1 MSVNVARLPQRVEGE
16 LESVNLEFH
25 ARDVAKALSGSDVLQ
40 RHGPSGYPNW
50 YQCCCP
56 LCGGGL
62 RIANPATD
70 DKIMVD
76 CAQGRAPTRVVAEQ
90 VRLGHMLCKSGWLRP

>member
-1 MSVNVARLPQRVEGE
+1 MSYNDTDHRAILIGTNAAARC
-16 LESVNLEFH
+16 
-25 ARDVAKALSGSDVLQ
+25 AAA
-40 RHGPSGYPNW
+40 
-50 YQCCCP
+50 
-56 LCGGGL
+56 GL